1 MLPQGRSRAAA
12 GLTRKTP
19 GAGKYTV
26 RGLNTH
32 RGCDTHTCIHLAA
45 RSGGASLP
53 SPKLLSKSQPEE
65 LDRLFLV
72 CSAKS
77 PLEKQGSESGAHD
90 SKAACA
96 LFPRSPSLRPAGA
109 GYTQLLRAGTVTHDL
124 HIFQTPQFPWF
135 LIPFQKLYLSLA
147 QGRMWDVTRLGHQAE
162 CAAHRTK
169 R

>member
-1 MLPQGRSRAAA
+1 MIQSCCRINQENPWSRKIHCQGAEHPQRLCYTHLHLPGGQ
-12 GLTRKTP
+12 
-19 GAGKYTV
+19 V
-26 RGLNTH
+26 R
-32 RGCDTHTCIHLAA
+32 
-45 RSGGASLP
+45 GASLP
-53 SPKLLSKSQPEE
+53 FPKLLSKSQPEE